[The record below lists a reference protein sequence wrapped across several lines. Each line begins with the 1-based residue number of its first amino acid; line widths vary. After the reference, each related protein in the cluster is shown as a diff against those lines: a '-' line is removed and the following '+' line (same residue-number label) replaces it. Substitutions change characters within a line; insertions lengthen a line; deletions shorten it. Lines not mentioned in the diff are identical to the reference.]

1 MRRPS
6 PAILG
11 SIALHAGVAG
21 LLLVGWSTAEE
32 TPPPP
37 MLSSVPVS
45 IVSSEVVEAAPADN
59 PSEELVTEDAATAPV
74 EAVEDT
80 PPVPEPTP
88 PTPAPPTPRP
98 PTKAP
103 TPAPAPTPTPRP
115 APKRETPPRPTP
127 TPPRANPAPPR
138 PSPTPPRETP
148 ARPAPKRD
156 TPSLDLDSLA
166 DGPRQPGRT
175 TATRPTTGNS
185 GTGAAPLATGPQVQ
199 AILRQVIPNWS
210 LNCDTPGARE
220 LRIRVRLTLSPDGR
234 ITQGPTLV
242 SPQSSAVYRAT
253 ADNALRAIRQTA
265 PFDVPPGFEGAQFAP
280 TFNVESACANR

>member
-11 SIALHAGVAG
+11 SIALHGAVAG

-45 IVSSEVVEAAPADN
+45 IVSSEVIEAAPADN
-59 PSEELVTEDAATAPV
+59 PSEDLVTDDGATAPV

-103 TPAPAPTPTPRP
+103 PPPPAPTPRPTPPRKATPPPRP
-115 APKRETPPRPTP
+115 APPRT
-127 TPPRANPAPPR
+127 AP
-138 PSPTPPRETP
+138 TP

-156 TPSLDLDSLA
+156 APSLDLDSLA

-175 TATRPTTGNS
+175 PARPRTGNS
-185 GTGAAPLATGPQVQ
+185 GTGTAPLATGPQVQ

-220 LRIRVRLTLSPDGR
+220 LRIRVSLTLAPDGR